1 MQRKEVEGRGHE
13 MEGEENG
20 GNEGSRESIRKKG
33 PRRDPRG
40 GRDMRAETHS
50 PRIHTRFN
58 FLEREIRSEY
68 SP

>member
-1 MQRKEVEGRGHE
+1 MEERGRD
-13 MEGEENG
+13 MEGEEKG

-50 PRIHTRFN
+50 PRIRTRFN
-58 FLEREIRSEY
+58 FLEREICSDY